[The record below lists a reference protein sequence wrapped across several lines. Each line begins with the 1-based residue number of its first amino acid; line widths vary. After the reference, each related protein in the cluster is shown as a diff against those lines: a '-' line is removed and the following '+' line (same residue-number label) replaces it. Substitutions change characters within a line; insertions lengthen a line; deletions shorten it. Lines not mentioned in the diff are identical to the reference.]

1 MQITQAC
8 RFEAL
13 SLICV
18 IPRPGVDRKENQ
30 KREGRCSASERQPPT
45 HALATAAD
53 ATKHEGAQYVE
64 CRTAWSLP
72 RCECRQEDLVGARTG
87 WPGPSELPV
96 HVSGAAASAGTP
108 GWPELDA
115 ERARRALNSAIW
127 RLRKL
132 LATEPESG
140 RGENLQTIGSDMVL
154 EPAPWLDIDA
164 IALQEAAALVL
175 KQPAAAQDTAIL
187 NRIATVLHRSE
198 GPFLDGDDSEWIL
211 EERER
216 LHSLFLRAATVVAC
230 RLGMAGFY
238 DDAIGLARRG
248 LRFDPFREELVRD
261 YLILLA
267 LDERRCEAI
276 RYYDRWSKTL
286 KAELDVT
293 PLPATRLVMQEI
305 RAIKDP
311 ECLRMLRARLA
322 GMEGGTGDW
331 SRLIITPASPP
342 SLNGQGAADLNFCT
356 RIRT

>member
-1 MQITQAC
+1 M
-8 RFEAL
+8 L
-13 SLICV
+13 SVGLL
-18 IPRPGVDRKENQ
+18 GVFRVANVDK
-30 KREGRCSASERQPPT
+30 GI
-45 HALATAAD
+45 
-53 ATKHEGAQYVE
+53 
-64 CRTAWSLP
+64 W
-72 RCECRQEDLVGARTG
+72 
-87 WPGPSELPV
+87 SELGPA
-96 HVSGAAASAGTP
+96 GRGLASFLFTYP
-108 GWPELDA
+108 GRPHRRERLADLFWPELDA

-140 RGENLQTIGSDMVL
+140 GGETLQTIGSEMVL

-230 RLGMAGFY
+230 RLGVAGFY
-238 DDAIGLARRG
+238 EDAISLARRG

-286 KAELDVT
+286 KAEVDVT
-293 PLPATRLVMQEI
+293 PLPATRLLMQEI
-305 RAIKDP
+305 RAIEDL

-322 GMEGGTGDW
+322 GVEGGTGDW
-331 SRLIITPASPP
+331 SRLIIAPEVARASPP
-342 SLNGQGAADLNFCT
+342 ALNGEGAADLNFCT
-356 RIRT
+356 RMRT